1 MTRLHTDHIDVER
14 GIVDT
19 SAGSGA
25 ERVEG
30 PARFDW
36 DQRPYAVLAV
46 LDHWVEAGNWWRR
59 AGRGRAGPGDAARPP
74 PAHDSAVVGVDDG
87 EREVWRVEARQL
99 HAGRDA
105 PVGVFDLN
113 FDWSAG
119 RWSLIR
125 VHD

>member
-1 MTRLHTDHIDVER
+1 MTRLHADHIDVER
-14 GIVDT
+14 GIVGPAAGPDAGPD
-19 SAGSGA
+19 AGSGA

-30 PARFDW
+30 PARFCW
-36 DQRPYAVLAV
+36 DHRSYAVHAV

-59 AGRGRAGPGDAARPP
+59 AGRARAGPGT
-74 PAHDSAVVGVDDG
+74 AVLGVDDG

>member
-1 MTRLHTDHIDVER
+1 MTRLHAADVDVER
-14 GIVDT
+14 GVVEVGVDT
-19 SAGSGA
+19 GV

-30 PARFDW
+30 PARFRW
-36 DQRPYAVLAV
+36 DQRYYAVLAV

-59 AGRGRAGPGDAARPP
+59 TGRPRAGPAGAAGI
-74 PAHDSAVVGVDDG
+74 ADTAVGIDDG

>member
-1 MTRLHTDHIDVER
+1 MTRLHADDIDVER

-19 SAGSGA
+19 GHGA
-25 ERVEG
+25 ERLEG
-30 PARFDW
+30 PARFIW
-36 DQRPYAVLAV
+36 DRRSYVVHAV
-46 LDHWVEAGNWWRR
+46 LDHWVEAGNWWRQ
-59 AGRGRAGPGDAARPP
+59 AGRRRTGPGAAA
-74 PAHDSAVVGVDDG
+74 PASGIDDG
-87 EREVWRVEARQL
+87 EREVWRVEAQQQY
-99 HAGRDA
+99 AGRDA

>member
-1 MTRLHTDHIDVER
+1 MTRLHADNIDVER
-14 GIVDT
+14 GIVYIGV
-19 SAGSGA
+19 GSGV

-30 PARFDW
+30 PARFSW
-36 DQRPYAVLAV
+36 DQRSYVVDSV

-59 AGRGRAGPGDAARPP
+59 TGGPQTGPGVAAL
-74 PAHDSAVVGVDDG
+74 GVDDG
-87 EREVWRVEARQL
+87 EREVWRVEARRVS
-99 HAGRDA
+99 AGRDC

-119 RWSLIR
+119 RWLLIR

>member
-1 MTRLHTDHIDVER
+1 MTRLHADDIDVER
-14 GIVDT
+14 GIVI
-19 SAGSGA
+19 GGNVGGGGV

-30 PARFDW
+30 PARFRW
-36 DQRPYAVLAV
+36 GGRSYAVHAV
-46 LDHWVEAGNWWRR
+46 LDHWVEAGDWWRR
-59 AGRGRAGPGDAARPP
+59 TGRTGSRAGPGG
-74 PAHDSAVVGVDDG
+74 AVLGIDDG
-87 EREVWRVEARQL
+87 EREVWRVEAQQQQ
-99 HAGRDA
+99 AGRNA